1 MLAHHH
7 GLCPPE
13 PLVFIW
19 RPMFQGKE
27 RRTFPAWKMKDFAV
41 PAETLLLQP
50 IALLDLLEPTI
61 MGEEIRTEEASA
73 DLAPV
78 RFPIP
83 SMVA

>member
-19 RPMFQGKE
+19 RPMFQGKK
-27 RRTFPAWKMKDFAV
+27 RRTFPAWKMKGFAV
-41 PAETLLLQP
+41 PADALLLQP
-50 IALLDLLEPTI
+50 LLLLDLFAPTI
-61 MGEEIRTEEASA
+61 MKEETRAEGASA

-78 RFPIP
+78 RLHIP
-83 SMVA
+83 CMVG